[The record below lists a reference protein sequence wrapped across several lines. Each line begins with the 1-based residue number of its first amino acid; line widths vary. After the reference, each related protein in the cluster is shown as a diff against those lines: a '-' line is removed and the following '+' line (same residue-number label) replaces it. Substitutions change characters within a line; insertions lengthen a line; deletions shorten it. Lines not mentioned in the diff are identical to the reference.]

1 MSSWH
6 TSQLTYAF
14 GIGGLMSFYGIM
26 GLVAYMLPSNMI
38 SPNGR
43 IIFIALV
50 LLTLPFA
57 LLFTFLVSRRRKKRE
72 AAEETATAAA
82 TAQSS
87 ETGTDVETPAKLKA
101 PSGSYAEIDRGIQ
114 ETVDFLKS
122 SNLGSGS
129 KDALYSLPWYIV
141 AGSPKSG
148 KSSLIIA
155 SNLNFQKLSS
165 QRESEQK
172 IIRPTAN
179 VDWRVTSEAVFIDT
193 AGRYV
198 TEGMDADEW
207 NALLEAIRKHRPN
220 RPIDGLILVIDGDKT
235 IKSDERET
243 DEAAKV
249 LRSRLDEAV
258 QRLKVRFPVYVV
270 FTHSDGIEGF
280 QDSFSVSKNEGKDLV
295 WGATIPLEKS
305 ENAQAQF
312 DPEFEVLRDSVMK
325 RRIVRLSA
333 PFPPVRQLRIFN
345 FPLHFGSARR
355 KVGAF
360 ISTLFRPNPFSESP
374 FLRGFYFTA
383 TPPAKAAANVPVTV
397 GQTYFAQRLFRDV
410 ILRDRDLVA
419 TFQAQRQK
427 APIFGWAMTLIGTGI
442 ILLFLTLACVSLFSN
457 KQMLDQARD
466 RGEKLIAIT
475 KTDAY
480 EFPAKA
486 DESAIRKEINATEEL
501 RELLVK
507 LDDYERNGAPWYMRM
522 GLYSGNRVYKQHL
535 LKVYMAVIENRYKKA
550 TVKKVTEDLRKFA
563 DSNPVVNSG
572 KLTEAEETLLSKNYD
587 LLKAYLMLTGQFK
600 DKADP
605 THISTALKE
614 SWTTESKIPPDLKLV
629 AGQQLDFWAKQVDR
643 DDEEFKFPR
652 IEQEGKLVDDTR
664 KKLQAFPAVFR
675 YYKRKVSEI
684 SKIVDDKVGPTSVSA
699 ILTRN
704 GADVS
709 LIDGNYSVPSAYTK
723 PGFQLMK
730 KAIAEANEKLSE
742 DDWVMGELGKKD
754 VAQTTDA
761 AKIEERYFRD
771 YADHWRAFVTAVS
784 VKPYKNSEAASTALT
799 TFSVVNS
806 PIEILL
812 IEISKNTNLS
822 AKPEVLG
829 WWEWIKSWIF
839 TEEST
844 DTGGSTPPEKEF
856 KPLFQFIGKKQD
868 KENAPVGRYRSEL
881 GTIGLAIKGKSADAI
896 KQIAQELANDKDT
909 LKLRNAENAI
919 SGLLQQFN
927 ETPSSQAVALL
938 IQQPLGNLRSLLG
951 ADAKTQI
958 AKEWTEIILPA
969 AKEIEKGYPFEA
981 GTAEADLT
989 KLTAFLNPVDGK
1001 LSKFYDERLKK
1012 YFEESN
1018 GALKLKDTADVKFS
1032 DEFIAYL
1039 NNAFALRKAL
1049 FGTSATPKFEYEFAF
1064 KPGKDAIIEVVIDGQ
1079 KITSEGTASIKG
1091 TFPAPA
1097 SAETGVIMSIAGSA
1111 PATTSA
1117 PPPVSTSTPSSSTK
1131 PATTDTGGASLKFP
1145 GNWGLFRFVDAGK
1158 AAKQAGG
1165 EYSLGYSVGGK
1176 AISATIKPS
1185 GGDLFDKNIFR
1196 QVKAPQNFLK

>member
-14 GIGGLMSFYGIM
+14 GIGGMMSFYGIM

-38 SPNGR
+38 STNGR

-57 LLFTFLVSRRRKKRE
+57 LLFTYLVARRRKRRE
-72 AAEETATAAA
+72 AAEEAAA
-82 TAQSS
+82 ANTSAQSDKANP
-87 ETGTDVETPAKLKA
+87 EVDTPAKLKA
-101 PSGSYAEIDRGIQ
+101 PSGTYGDLERGIQ

-129 KDALYSLPWYIV
+129 KDAIYSLPWYIV
-141 AGSPKSG
+141 AGTPKSG
-148 KSSLIIA
+148 KSSLVIG
-155 SNLNFQKLSS
+155 SNLNFQTLAS

-172 IIRPTAN
+172 IVRPTSN

-193 AGRYV
+193 AGRYQ
-198 TEGMDADEW
+198 TEGLDADEW
-207 NALLEAIRKHRPN
+207 NALLELIRKHRPN
-220 RPIDGLILVIDGDKT
+220 RPIDGFILAIDGDKT
-235 IKSDERET
+235 IKSDERQTE
-243 DEAAKV
+243 EAAKV

-258 QRLKVRFPVYVV
+258 QRLKVRFPVYLV

-280 QDSFSVSKNEGKDLV
+280 QDSFSVSKNEGRDLV

-312 DPEFEVLRDSVMK
+312 DPEFEVLRDAVMK

-333 PFPPVRQLRIFN
+333 PFSPVRQLRIFN

-383 TPPAKAAANVPVTV
+383 TAPVKVASNIPVTV
-397 GQTYFAQRLFRDV
+397 GPTFFSQRLFRDV

-427 APIFGWAMTLIGTGI
+427 APIFGWAMTLIGGGFVA
-442 ILLFLTLACVSLFSN
+442 LLLALSGVSLYNN

-466 RGEKLIAIT
+466 RGDKLLTIT
-475 KTDAY
+475 KTEAY
-480 EFPAKA
+480 KDPAKA
-486 DESAIRKEINATEEL
+486 DERSIRGEINATEEL

-535 LKVYMAVIENRYKKA
+535 LKIYMSVIENRYKTA
-550 TVKKVTEDLRKFA
+550 TVKKIEGDLRKFA
-563 DSNPVVNSG
+563 DSNPVVNAG
-572 KLTEAEETLLSKNYD
+572 KLTDAEETVLGKNYD
-587 LLKAYLMLTGQFK
+587 LLKAYLMLTGPFK

-605 THISTALKE
+605 THISTVLKDH
-614 SWTTESKIPPDLKLV
+614 WTTESKIPPDLKLV

-643 DDEEFKFPR
+643 DDDDYRFPR
-652 IEQEGKLVDDTR
+652 IMQDGKLVDDAR

-675 YYKRKVSEI
+675 YYKRKVTEI
-684 SKIVDDKVGPTSVSA
+684 SKIVDDKVGLATVDA
-699 ILTRN
+699 ILSRN

-742 DDWVMGELGKKD
+742 DDWVMGEVGKKD

-761 AKIEERYFRD
+761 SKLEERYYRD
-771 YADHWRAFVTAVS
+771 YADHWRAFVKAVN
-784 VKPYKNSEAASTALT
+784 VKPYKNKETAFTALQA
-799 TFSVVNS
+799 FSSANS
-806 PIEILL
+806 PIKILL
-812 IEISKNTNLS
+812 IEIGKNTNLS
-822 AKPEVLG
+822 AKPEVQG
-829 WWEWIKSWIF
+829 WWEWFKSWIF
-839 TEEST
+839 TEENS
-844 DTGGSTPPEKEF
+844 DTGGSTAPEKEF
-856 KPLFQFIGKKQD
+856 RPLFTFIGKKED
-868 KENAPVGRYRSEL
+868 KENAPVEKYRNE
-881 GTIGLAIKGKSADAI
+881 IGKISNAINGISADAL
-896 KQIAQELANDKDT
+896 KQIAQELANDTD
-909 LKLRNAENAI
+909 KLGLRKAETAI
-919 SGLLQQFN
+919 SNLIQGFN
-927 ETPSSQAVALL
+927 ETPSSQEVAIL
-938 IQQPLGNLRSLLG
+938 IQQPLGNLKTLLG
-951 ADAKTQI
+951 ADARTQI
-958 AKEWTEIILPA
+958 GKEWTEVILPA
-969 AKEIEKGYPFEA
+969 AKEIEKGYPFED

-1018 GALKLKDTADVKFS
+1018 GALKLKDTAEVKFS
-1032 DEFIAYL
+1032 EEFIAYL

-1049 FGTSATPKFEYEFAF
+1049 FGTGATPKFEYEFAF
-1064 KPGKDAIIEVVIDGQ
+1064 KPGKDAIIEIVIDGQ

-1117 PPPVSTSTPSSSTK
+1117 PPPVSTSTPSSGTK
-1131 PATTDTGGASLKFP
+1131 PTVSDTSGASLKFP

-1185 GGDLFDKNIFR
+1185 GGDLLDKNVFR
-1196 QVKAPQNFLK
+1196 QVKAPQTFLK

>member
-1 MSSWH
+1 MSWH

-14 GIGGLMSFYGIM
+14 GIGGMMSFYGIM

-38 SPNGR
+38 STNGR

-57 LLFTFLVSRRRKKRE
+57 LLFTYLVARRQKKRE
-72 AAEETATAAA
+72 AAEEAAAATAAA
-82 TAQSS
+82 QSTETES
-87 ETGTDVETPAKLKA
+87 EVEAPAKLKA
-101 PSGSYAEIDRGIQ
+101 PSGAYPELERGVQ

-122 SNLGSGS
+122 SNLGAGS
-129 KDALYSLPWYIV
+129 KDAIYSLPWYIV
-141 AGSPKSG
+141 AGAPRSG
-148 KSSLIIA
+148 KSSLIIG
-155 SNLNFQKLSS
+155 SSLNFQTLGS

-193 AGRYV
+193 AGRYQ

-207 NALLEAIRKHRPN
+207 NGLLELIRKHRPN
-220 RPIDGLILVIDGDKT
+220 RPIDGFILAIDGDKT
-235 IKSDERET
+235 LKADERET
-243 DEAAKV
+243 EQAAKI

-280 QDSFSVSKNEGKDLV
+280 QDSFSLSKNEGKDLV

-312 DPEFEVLRDSVMK
+312 DPEFELLRDSVMK

-383 TPPAKAAANVPVTV
+383 SPTARVASNVPGTV
-397 GQTYFAQRLFRDV
+397 GQTYFVQRLFRDV

-427 APIFGWAMTLIGTGI
+427 APIFGWAMTFIGAGI
-442 ILLFLTLACVSLFSN
+442 VTLLLALSGVSLYNN

-466 RGEKLIAIT
+466 RGDKLLTIT
-475 KTDAY
+475 KTEAY
-480 EFPAKA
+480 KDPAKA
-486 DESAIRKEINATEEL
+486 DERSIRSEINATEEL

-507 LDDYERNGAPWYMRM
+507 LDDYERNGAPWFMRM

-535 LKVYMAVIENRYKKA
+535 LKIYMSVIENRYKTA
-550 TVKKVTEDLRKFA
+550 TIKKIEGDLRKFA
-563 DSNPVVNSG
+563 DSNPVVNAG
-572 KLTEAEETLLSKNYD
+572 KLTDAEETVLGKNYD
-587 LLKAYLMLTGQFK
+587 LLKAYLMLTGPFK
-600 DKADP
+600 EKADP
-605 THISTALKE
+605 THISTALKDY
-614 SWTTESKIPPDLKLV
+614 WTTESKIPPDLKLV

-643 DDEEFKFPR
+643 DDDDYRFPR
-652 IEQEGKLVDDTR
+652 IMQDGKLVDDAR
-664 KKLQAFPAVFR
+664 KKLQAFPAVYR
-675 YYKRKVSEI
+675 YYKRKVTEI
-684 SKIVDDKVGPTSVSA
+684 SKIVDDKVGLTTVNA
-699 ILTRN
+699 ILARN

-709 LIDGNYSVPSAYTK
+709 LIDGDYTVPSAYTK

-742 DDWVMGELGKKD
+742 DDWVMGELGKKE

-761 AKIEERYFRD
+761 AKLEDRYYRD
-771 YADHWRAFVTAVS
+771 YADQWRAFVKAVS
-784 VKPYKNSEAASTALT
+784 VKPYKSKETASTALQ
-799 TFSVVNS
+799 TFSSANS
-806 PIEILL
+806 PIKILL

-822 AKPEVLG
+822 AKPEVQG
-829 WWEWIKSWIF
+829 WWEWIKSFIF
-839 TEEST
+839 TEENN
-844 DTGGSTPPEKEF
+844 DTGGSTAPEKEF
-856 KPLFQFIGKKQD
+856 RPLFTFIGKKEE
-868 KENAPVGRYRSEL
+868 KENAPVEKYRNE
-881 GTIGLAIKGKSADAI
+881 IGKISNAINGISADAL
-896 KQIAQELANDKDT
+896 KQIAQELANDTD
-909 LKLRNAENAI
+909 KLGLRKAETAI
-919 SGLLQQFN
+919 SNLIQGFN
-927 ETPSSQAVALL
+927 ETPSAQEVAQL
-938 IQQPLGNLRSLLG
+938 IQQPLGNLKTLLG
-951 ADAKTQI
+951 ADARTQI
-958 AKEWTEIILPA
+958 AKEWTEVILPA
-969 AKEIEKGYPFEA
+969 AKEIEKGYPFED

-1001 LSKFYDERLKK
+1001 LSKFYDDRLKK

-1018 GALKLKDTADVKFS
+1018 GALKLKDTAEVKFS

-1079 KITSEGTASIKG
+1079 KITSEGTSSIKG

-1097 SAETGVIMSIAGSA
+1097 SAETGVIMNMAGSA
-1111 PATTSA
+1111 PASTGTT
-1117 PPPVSTSTPSSSTK
+1117 PPPVSTSTPASGTKPSST
-1131 PATTDTGGASLKFP
+1131 DTSSTSLKFP

-1158 AAKQAGG
+1158 ASKQPGG
-1165 EYSLGYSVGGK
+1165 EYAINYTVGGK

>member
-6 TSQLTYAF
+6 KSQLTYAF

-26 GLVAYMLPSNMI
+26 GLVAYMLPTTTI
-38 SPNGR
+38 STNGR
-43 IIFIALV
+43 IIFIAVV

-57 LLFTFLVSRRRKKRE
+57 LLFTYLISRRRKKRE
-72 AAEETATAAA
+72 AAEESANATAP
-82 TAQSS
+82 AQVAEQGS
-87 ETGTDVETPAKLKA
+87 DVEAPAKLNA
-101 PSGSYAEIDRGIQ
+101 PSGSYTEIDRGIQ

-141 AGSPKSG
+141 AGAPRSG
-148 KSSLIIA
+148 KSSLVIG
-155 SNLNFQKLSS
+155 SNLNFQTLAS

-172 IIRPTAN
+172 IIRPTAS

-193 AGRYV
+193 AGRYL
-198 TEGMDADEW
+198 TEGLDSDEW
-207 NALLEAIRKHRPN
+207 NALLEAIRKNRPN
-220 RPIDGLILVIDGDKT
+220 RPIDGFVLVIDGDKT
-235 IKSDERET
+235 IKSEERET
-243 DEAAKV
+243 EEAAKV

-295 WGATIPLEKS
+295 WGATISLEKS

-312 DPEFEVLRDSVMK
+312 DPEFELLRDSVMK

-355 KVGAF
+355 KIGSF

-374 FLRGFYFTA
+374 FLRGFYFTS
-383 TPPAKAAANVPVTV
+383 TPPAKVASNVPVTV

-427 APIFGWAMTLIGTGI
+427 APIFGWAMTLAGAGI
-442 ILLFLTLACVSLFSN
+442 VALLLTLAGVSLYNN

-480 EFPAKA
+480 QDPSKA

-507 LDDYERNGAPWYMRM
+507 LDDYERNGAPLYMRM
-522 GLYSGNRVYKQHL
+522 GLYAGNRVYKQNL
-535 LKVYMAVIENRYKKA
+535 LKIYMAVIENRYKKS
-550 TVKKVTEDLRKFA
+550 TIKKVTDDLRKFA
-563 DSNPVVNSG
+563 DSNPVANAG
-572 KLTEAEETLLSKNYD
+572 KLTDAEETVLGKNYD

-600 DKADP
+600 EKADP
-605 THISTALKE
+605 THLSTVLKE
-614 SWTTESKIPPDLKLV
+614 YWTTESKIPPDLKLV
-629 AGQQLDFWAKQVDR
+629 AGQQLEFWAKQVDR
-643 DDEEFKFPR
+643 DDEGFKFPR
-652 IEQEGKLVDDTR
+652 IEPEGKLVDDAR

-684 SKIVDDKVGPTSVSA
+684 SKVIDDKVGQTNVSS
-699 ILTRN
+699 ILSRN
-704 GADVS
+704 GTDVN
-709 LIDGNYSVPSAYTK
+709 LIDGSYTVPGAYTR

-742 DDWVMGELGKKD
+742 DDWVMGEVGKKD
-754 VAQTTDA
+754 VAQTTDS
-761 AKIEERYFRD
+761 AKLEERYYRD
-771 YADHWRAFVTAVS
+771 YADHWRAFVKAVV
-784 VKPYKNSEAASTALT
+784 VKPYKTREAASAALQS
-799 TFSVVNS
+799 FSLANS
-806 PIEILL
+806 PMKVLL
-812 IEISKNTNLS
+812 IEINKNTYLS
-822 AKPEVLG
+822 AKPEVQG
-829 WWEWIKSWIF
+829 WWEWIKSLIF
-839 TEEST
+839 TEENN
-844 DTGGSTPPEKEF
+844 DTGGSTAPEKEF
-856 KPLFQFIGKKQD
+856 RPLVAFIGKKED
-868 KENAPVGRYRSEL
+868 KENAPVEKYRTE
-881 GTIGLAIKGKSADAI
+881 IGNVSKSINGISADAL
-896 KQIAQELANDKDT
+896 KQIAQELANDTDKIG
-909 LKLRNAENAI
+909 LRRAETNI
-919 SGLLQQFN
+919 SNLIQTFN
-927 ETPSSQAVALL
+927 ETPSSQEVAQL
-938 IQQPLGNLRSLLG
+938 IQQPLGNLRTLLG
-951 ADAKTQI
+951 ADATSQI
-958 AKEWTEIILPA
+958 AKEWTEVILPA
-969 AKEIEKGYPFEA
+969 AKEIEKGYPFED
-981 GTAEADLT
+981 GTGESDLT

-1001 LSKFYDERLKK
+1001 FSKFYEDRLKK

-1018 GALKLKDTADVKFS
+1018 GALKLKDTAEVKFS

-1039 NNAFALRKAL
+1039 NNAFALRKAM

-1111 PATTSA
+1111 PTTTSG
-1117 PPPVSTSTPSSSTK
+1117 PPPVSTSTPTSGSKPQSS
-1131 PATTDTGGASLKFP
+1131 DTGGASLKFP

-1158 AAKQAGG
+1158 ASKQAGG
-1165 EYSLGYSVGGK
+1165 EYSLSYSVGGK

-1196 QVKAPQNFLK
+1196 QVKAPKNFLK